1 MGNKKRG
8 PRRPGTEGGGGH
20 VAILISAC
28 SGLLAGAFLMAVLA
42 AGKRADE
49 QLEDIREGGNQE

>member
-1 MGNKKRG
+1 M
-8 PRRPGTEGGGGH
+8 
-20 VAILISAC
+20 AILISAC

-49 QLEDIREGGNQE
+49 QLEDIRGGGNQE